1 MLPREELIATMREQ
15 LNATCTP
22 TSLTIIDDSAQH
34 IGHRGHGG
42 AGHFT
47 VQIVSEAFSGL
58 SLLKRHQLV
67 YQALSAYIGND
78 IHALSIAAKTPDEM

>member
-1 MLPREELIATMREQ
+1 MLPREELITKMREQ

-34 IGHRGHGG
+34 VGHTGHGG

-47 VQIVSEAFSGL
+47 VKIVSETFSGL
-58 SLLKRHQLV
+58 SLLKRHQMV
-67 YQALSAYIGND
+67 YQALGAYMIND
-78 IHALSIAAKTPDEM
+78 IHALSIVAKTPEEV